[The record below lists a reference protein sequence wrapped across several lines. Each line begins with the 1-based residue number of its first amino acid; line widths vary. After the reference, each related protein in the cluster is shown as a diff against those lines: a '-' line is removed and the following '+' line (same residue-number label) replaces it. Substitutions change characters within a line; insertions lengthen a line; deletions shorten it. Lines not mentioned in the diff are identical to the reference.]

1 MACDARII
9 IIQIWIAA
17 LVLEELEYFGGKKL
31 IWSGQILD
39 EAFPS
44 RRGRLMSQADLRF
57 LINFSSSRSTG

>member
-39 EAFPS
+39 EAFSKPTWS
-44 RRGRLMSQADLRF
+44 FDISG
-57 LINFSSSRSTG
+57 